1 MKQKMAKVPFDIE
14 LAKKITNGEVEGK
27 IFDDC
32 YKCYVRIVD
41 FNFLSSKGKFNV
53 AISERGKGKEVYS
66 VFNDEGII
74 YLDRED
80 KLDEKPVFML
90 EIPEYMTFKEGDLIA
105 YENGDLV
112 LFKAHIFNRKCYQ
125 QYAVLSNSGLEI
137 GTSACMVY
145 DGTQLANEEKR
156 QVFINALKSSEHP
169 MAKEYLRCFFGIE
182 QKQEYEFKFRDVVL
196 VRSSD
201 RAKWCAAEFSNK
213 DGKWY
218 AVFGGLYY
226 ERCIPYNDQTAH
238 LLGTTENW
246 EE

>member
-14 LAKKITNGEVEGK
+14 LAKKITNGEVNGRIVTRNGK
-27 IFDDC
+27 N
-32 YKCYVRIVD
+32 VRIVCFD
-41 FNFLSSKGKFNV
+41 RKSESNRYPILALIESNKGETSYEFNSKGYTNFNGL
-53 AISERGKGKEVYS
+53 ETN
-66 VFNDEGII
+66 FD
-74 YLDRED
+74 L
-80 KLDEKPVFML
+80 FL
-90 EIPEYMTFKEGDLIA
+90 EIPEYKTFKEGDLIA

-169 MAKEYLRCFFGIE
+169 MAKEYLKRFFGIE

-201 RAKWCAAEFSNK
+201 RDKWCAAEFSNK